1 MLLPFAAGIL
11 ALGAWLSW
19 RSDPRDTNVPAG
31 RVLILSTLL
40 TVPAIVIVAGLVKV
54 LSPYYAVLAGLGSSL
69 AIGLGLARAPRIL
82 ASTLVVVFLTMGL
95 VCRSMDLGPSVPT
108 ERTLQPPS
116 HRMADLERGFRQA
129 LPRIDGPAR
138 LLVSVQTED
147 RDVVLHLIRL
157 QAPRIWYRNPKL
169 DVMYPERLTGARTRE
184 VLAWVSGD
192 LSVHAIDPATLHVTS
207 SGTPDSA
214 GYRAAIRSYARGLAA
229 AGETDRAVGLLLRMN
244 AGEEW
249 ETAYN
254 RRLAGALLLAAGRQA
269 DADRILEDTPRFNRT
284 DAIAIVYEVAM
295 IPSSADLDEAIL
307 EAVGLGTGDSEA
319 IRSVMRRLALN
330 RYPAATIRFA
340 KRLQALSPGDNE
352 ARMVLQ
358 MLQRGED
365 ASRVTTPVEHDI
377 AW

>member
-1 MLLPFAAGIL
+1 
-11 ALGAWLSW
+11 
-19 RSDPRDTNVPAG
+19 
-31 RVLILSTLL
+31 
-40 TVPAIVIVAGLVKV
+40 
-54 LSPYYAVLAGLGSSL
+54 
-69 AIGLGLARAPRIL
+69 
-82 ASTLVVVFLTMGL
+82 
-95 VCRSMDLGPSVPT
+95 
-108 ERTLQPPS
+108 
-116 HRMADLERGFRQA
+116 
-129 LPRIDGPAR
+129 
-138 LLVSVQTED
+138 
-147 RDVVLHLIRL
+147 
-157 QAPRIWYRNPKL
+157 
-169 DVMYPERLTGARTRE
+169 
-184 VLAWVSGD
+184 
-192 LSVHAIDPATLHVTS
+192 
-207 SGTPDSA
+207 
-214 GYRAAIRSYARGLAA
+214 
-229 AGETDRAVGLLLRMN
+229 MN

-377 AW
+377 PW